1 MSMKKFLLPSL
12 AMFFILLTGCSG
24 SSQTVKITFS
34 DQDKALQFE
43 RSRDT
48 LAEALEGQ
56 GHKIDELKQR
66 YQPSI
71 GWDQKIEGHSE
82 ITLKCKCKVS
92 LRVAGKDLGTFETLQ
107 PTVKA
112 VLQEKKVVLTEWDEL
127 NMPLDKKIM
136 NGTNIVV
143 DRIEQRLQKRVEEIP
158 YSTKEVKT
166 DKLAEGKKEVKKEGE
181 EGKKIY
187 EVLLVYKNGMPVM
200 EDGKP
205 KATERLVQTI
215 KPVDKIVSIGT
226 NKEMAK
232 KDDVDLTSAKTLTVE
247 ATGYTHTGSRTA
259 TGTYP
264 KRGTIAVDPSVIPLG
279 TKMYIPGYG
288 YGVAEDTGG
297 AVNGHIIDLFFE
309 TQAEALKWGRRTVTI
324 KILK

>member
-1 MSMKKFLLPSL
+1 MKKFLLTSL

-43 RSRDT
+43 RSNDT

-56 GHKIDELKQR
+56 GYDIAELKQR

-71 GWDQKIEGHSE
+71 GWDQKMEGHSE
-82 ITLKCKCKVS
+82 IELKCKCKVS
-92 LRVAGKDLGTFETLQ
+92 LKVAGSDLGTFESLQ
-107 PTVKA
+107 PTVGE
-112 VLQEKKVVLTEWDEL
+112 VLKEKKVALTEWDEV
-127 NMPLDKKIM
+127 NMPLDKKVV

-143 DRIEQRLQKRVEEIP
+143 DRIEQRLQKKVEEVP
-158 YSTKEVKT
+158 FNTKEEKT
-166 DKLAEGKKEVKKEGE
+166 DKLADGKKEVEKEGK
-181 EGKKIY
+181 EGKKIF
-187 EVLLVYKNGMPVM
+187 EVLLVYKNGKPVL
-200 EDGKP
+200 ENGKP
-205 KATERLVQTI
+205 KATQRLVKTI
-215 KPVDKIVSIGT
+215 EPVDKIVKIGT
-226 NKEMAK
+226 NKELAK
-232 KDDVDLTSAKTLTVE
+232 KDDVDLTAAGTLTVE

-264 KRGTIAVDPSVIPLG
+264 KRGTIAVDPDVIPLG
-279 TKMYIPGYG
+279 TKLYIPGYG

-297 AVNGHIIDLFFE
+297 AVNGKIIDLFFE
-309 TQAEALKWGRRTVTI
+309 TRAECIKWGRRTVTI